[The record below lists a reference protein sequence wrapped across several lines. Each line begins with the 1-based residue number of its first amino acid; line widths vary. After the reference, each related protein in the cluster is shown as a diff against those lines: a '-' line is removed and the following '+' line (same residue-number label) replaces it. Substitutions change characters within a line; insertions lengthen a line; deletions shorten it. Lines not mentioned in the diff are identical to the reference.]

1 MRSIY
6 SYHKNLFCWFT
17 KPTEVVAAQVAAQ
30 VAGIVVV
37 VAVADFDNGDAGC

>member
-1 MRSIY
+1 MVTMRSIY

-17 KPTEVVAAQVAAQ
+17 KPTEVVAAQVA
-30 VAGIVVV
+30 GIVVV